1 MAARGGS
8 STLEETLAKFREDL
22 DQSFFEKYVIK
33 AASLVM
39 STINPT
45 LNIL

>member
-33 AASLVM
+33 ASSV

-45 LNIL
+45 LNIF